1 MFDYLNGNGVVIDM
15 TVIHWNFKLSAL
27 KAIIARLPI
36 EGLTLQCGKGPTLSC
51 EDWGAKGSK

>member
-1 MFDYLNGNGVVIDM
+1 VFDYLNGDGVAIDM

-27 KAIIARLPI
+27 KTIIARLPI
-36 EGLTLQCGKGPTLSC
+36 EGLALQSGKGPILSC

>member
-1 MFDYLNGNGVVIDM
+1 LNGNGVVIDM